1 MKGCGIR
8 DSGSFKQK
16 FTGVVYQQVCG
27 EAAVWGDGVV
37 PNVSSH
43 LDGAINLE
51 LVDVFHSPFQ
61 SADSA
66 HEHENEDNTRVW
78 YGSKGIAEKW
88 LSCLERSY
96 NKSTT

>member
-8 DSGSFKQK
+8 DPGSFEQK

-61 SADSA
+61 SADSV

-88 LSCLERSY
+88 LSCLEPSY
-96 NKSTT
+96 NKSTN